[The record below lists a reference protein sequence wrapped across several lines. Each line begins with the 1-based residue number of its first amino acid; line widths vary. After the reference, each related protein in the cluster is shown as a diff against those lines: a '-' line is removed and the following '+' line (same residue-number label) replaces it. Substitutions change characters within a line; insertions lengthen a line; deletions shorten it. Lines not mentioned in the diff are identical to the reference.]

1 MNYGKIALMRLHR
14 LFSGAITISVVTS
27 LLTIPTSA
35 SWSNDL
41 KVVAKKT
48 AKPIPSPTQK
58 WPPTGFKGNEGVF
71 AKVPTSKELIGLL
84 SAKRTL
90 QSVVKNCEKYAC
102 GAVIAAADTGCL
114 WWEVNSNVFKLR
126 AEDLTRERIG
136 TLNTVASGS
145 EKREQK
151 TIFLISGEAVS
162 PGVSISGI
170 RVICHRDATNKPKN
184 GNIYKPLISAS
195 PTPSSTLDN

>member
-1 MNYGKIALMRLHR
+1 MRLR
-14 LFSGAITISVVTS
+14 RIIFALLSISLSGS
-27 LLTIPTSA
+27 LLTITASP
-35 SWSNDL
+35 SWSSDI
-41 KVVAKKT
+41 KVVAKKS
-48 AKPIPSPTQK
+48 AKPIPSPAQK
-58 WPPTGFKGNEGVF
+58 WPPKGFKGKEGVY

-90 QSVVKNCEKYAC
+90 QSVVKNCEEFAC

-126 AEDLTRERIG
+126 AEDLTREKIG
-136 TLNTVASGS
+136 TLLTIIGGS

-151 TIFLISGEAVS
+151 TIFLISGEAVA

-170 RVICHRDATNKPKN
+170 KVTCHRDSANKPKN
-184 GNIYKPLISAS
+184 GNSYKALITPS
-195 PTPSSTLDN
+195 PTPTTTSDN